1 MNKKYSRIKSICDC
15 KIAPMNQFN
24 IIIPDRLIGQRID
37 SAMAQM
43 LPDYSRSKI
52 TTWVRSGGALING
65 KTFKPKEKIL
75 GGEIVTLNIKAEK
88 TNDWKAEDIPLDIVF
103 EDNDIIVVNKPVGL
117 VTHPGAGNWT
127 GTLANAL
134 LHYDPSLANLD
145 RAGIVHRLDKNT
157 SGLMVVARSELAQK
171 NLVEQLQTHAVS
183 REYSAIVYGHM
194 ISGGTVDEPIGRDP
208 KDRIRQAVVEDGK
221 DAVTHYRVIDRF
233 AHHTHVKAILE
244 TGRTHQIRV
253 HLSYIGHPLIA
264 DPMYGGKIRFPKKAD
279 DHLKNALKKFNR
291 QALHAKKLT
300 LTHPITLEQMSWK
313 APLPQDLK
321 DLLKV
326 LQEFDSI

>member
-1 MNKKYSRIKSICDC
+1 
-15 KIAPMNQFN
+15 MNQFN

-103 EDNDIIVVNKPVGL
+103 EDNNIIVVNKPVGL

-300 LTHPITLEQMSWK
+300 LTHPITFEQMSWK

>member
-1 MNKKYSRIKSICDC
+1 MSVL
-15 KIAPMNQFN
+15 N

-37 SAMAQM
+37 AAIAKM

-52 TTWVRSGGALING
+52 TAWVRSGGALIND
-65 KTFKPKEKIL
+65 KTFKPKEKVL
-75 GGEIVTLNIKAEK
+75 GGEIVSLTIKQEK
-88 TNDWKAEDIPLDIVF
+88 TNDWQAEDISLDIVF
-103 EDNDIIVVNKPVGL
+103 EDDDIIVVNKPVGL

-134 LHYDPSLANLD
+134 LHLDPNLANLD

-171 NLVEQLQTHAVS
+171 NLVEQLQTHSVS

-208 KDRIRQAVVEDGK
+208 KDRIKQAVVEDGK

-244 TGRTHQIRV
+244 TGRSHQIRV
-253 HLSYIGHPLIA
+253 HMSYIDHPLIA

-279 DHLKNALKKFNR
+279 EQLKDVLKGFKR

-300 LTHPITLEQMSWK
+300 LTHPISGEEMSWK
-313 APLPQDLK
+313 APLPQDLQ
-321 DLLKV
+321 DLLKA
-326 LQEFDSI
+326 LQEFDPI

>member
-1 MNKKYSRIKSICDC
+1 MSLL
-15 KIAPMNQFN
+15 N
-24 IIIPDRLIGQRID
+24 IVIPDRLIGQRID
-37 SAMAQM
+37 SALATM

-52 TTWVRSGGALING
+52 TAWVKKGDALLNN
-65 KTFKPKEKIL
+65 KTFKPKEKVL
-75 GGEIVTLNIKAEK
+75 GGEVVAISIKQEK
-88 TNDWKAEDIPLDIVF
+88 TNQWQGEDIAIDVVYEDDDIV
-103 EDNDIIVVNKPVGL
+103 VVNKPVGL

-134 LHYDPSLANLD
+134 LYFDPSLAKLD

-171 NLVEQLQTHAVS
+171 NLSEQLQIHAVS

-194 ISGGTVDEPIGRDP
+194 ISGGTVDAPIGRDP
-208 KDRIRQAVVEDGK
+208 KDRIKQAVIETGK
-221 DAVTHYRVIDRF
+221 DAITHYRVIDRF
-233 AHHTHVKAILE
+233 AHHTHVKCILE

-253 HLSYIGHPLIA
+253 HMSYIDHPLIA
-264 DPMYGGKIRFPKKAD
+264 DSMYGGKIRFPKKAD
-279 DHLKNALKKFNR
+279 EKLKQALKGFNR

-300 LTHPITLEQMSWK
+300 LSHPITGEQMSWK
-313 APLPQDLK
+313 APLPQDMQ

-326 LQEFDSI
+326 LSTYDGE

>member
-1 MNKKYSRIKSICDC
+1 
-15 KIAPMNQFN
+15 MNQFN

-103 EDNDIIVVNKPVGL
+103 EDDDIIVVNKPVGL

>member
-1 MNKKYSRIKSICDC
+1 
-15 KIAPMNQFN
+15 MNQFN

-171 NLVEQLQTHAVS
+171 NLVEQLQNHAVS

>member
-1 MNKKYSRIKSICDC
+1 MSVL
-15 KIAPMNQFN
+15 N

-37 SAMAQM
+37 AAIAKM

-52 TTWVRSGGALING
+52 TAWVRSGGALIND
-65 KTFKPKEKIL
+65 KTFKPKEKVL
-75 GGEIVTLNIKAEK
+75 GGEIVSLTIKQEK
-88 TNDWKAEDIPLDIVF
+88 TNDWQAEDISLDIVF
-103 EDNDIIVVNKPVGL
+103 EDDDIIVVNKPVGL

-134 LHYDPSLANLD
+134 LHLDPNLANLD

-171 NLVEQLQTHAVS
+171 NLIEQLQTHSVS

-208 KDRIRQAVVEDGK
+208 KDRIKQAVVEDGK

-253 HLSYIGHPLIA
+253 HMSYIDHPLIA

-279 DHLKNALKKFNR
+279 EQLKDVLKGFKR

-300 LTHPITLEQMSWK
+300 LTHPISGEEMSWK
-313 APLPQDLK
+313 APLPQDLQ
-321 DLLKV
+321 DLLKA
-326 LQEFDSI
+326 LQEFDPI

>member
-1 MNKKYSRIKSICDC
+1 
-15 KIAPMNQFN
+15 MNQFN

-221 DAVTHYRVIDRF
+221 DAITHYRVIDRF

-313 APLPQDLK
+313 APLPQDLQ

>member
-1 MNKKYSRIKSICDC
+1 
-15 KIAPMNQFN
+15 MNQFN

-313 APLPQDLK
+313 APLPQDLQ

-326 LQEFDSI
+326 LQEFDPI

>member
-1 MNKKYSRIKSICDC
+1 MSLL
-15 KIAPMNQFN
+15 N
-24 IIIPDRLIGQRID
+24 IVIPDRLIGQRID
-37 SAMAQM
+37 SALAIM

-52 TTWVRSGGALING
+52 TAWVKKGDALLNN
-65 KTFKPKEKIL
+65 KTFKPKEKVL
-75 GGEIVTLNIKAEK
+75 GGEVVAISIKQEK
-88 TNDWKAEDIPLDIVF
+88 TNQWQGEDIAIDVVY

-134 LHYDPSLANLD
+134 LYFDPSLAKLD

-171 NLVEQLQTHAVS
+171 NLSEQLQIHAVS

-194 ISGGTVDEPIGRDP
+194 ISGGTVDAPIGRDP
-208 KDRIRQAVVEDGK
+208 KDRIKQAVIETGK
-221 DAVTHYRVIDRF
+221 DAITHYRVIDRF
-233 AHHTHVKAILE
+233 AHHTHVKCILE

-253 HLSYIGHPLIA
+253 HMSYIDHPLIA
-264 DPMYGGKIRFPKKAD
+264 DSMYGGKIRFPKKAD
-279 DHLKNALKKFNR
+279 EKLKQALKGFNR

-300 LTHPITLEQMSWK
+300 LSHPITGEQMSWK
-313 APLPQDLK
+313 APLPQDMQ
-321 DLLKV
+321 DLLEV
-326 LQEFDSI
+326 LSTYDGE

>member
-1 MNKKYSRIKSICDC
+1 VLHV
-15 KIAPMNQFN
+15 
-24 IIIPDRLIGQRID
+24 IIPDRLIGQRID

-313 APLPQDLK
+313 APLPQDLQ

>member
-1 MNKKYSRIKSICDC
+1 MT
-15 KIAPMNQFN
+15 QLN

-37 SAMAQM
+37 SAMAQL

-52 TTWVRSGGALING
+52 TNWVRDGSALING
-65 KTFKPKEKIL
+65 ESFKPKEKVL
-75 GGEIVTLNIKAEK
+75 GGEIVALSIKAEK
-88 TNDWKAEDIPLDIVF
+88 TNEWQAEDIAIDVVY
-103 EDNDIIVVNKPVGL
+103 EDDDIIVVNKPVGL

-134 LHYDPSLANLD
+134 LHYDPTLATLD

-194 ISGGTVDEPIGRDP
+194 ISGGTVDAPIGRDS
-208 KDRIRQAVVEDGK
+208 KDRIRQAVVEEGEGK

-233 AHHTHVKAILE
+233 AHHTHVKCILE

-253 HLSYIGHPLIA
+253 HMSHIEHPLVA
-264 DPMYGGKIRFPKKAD
+264 DTMYGGKIRFPKKAD
-279 DHLKNALKKFNR
+279 DKLKEALKGFNR

-300 LTHPITLEQMSWK
+300 LSHPITGEEMSWK
-313 APLPQDLK
+313 APLPQDMQ
-321 DLLKV
+321 DLLAV
-326 LQEFDSI
+326 LSLYDGG

>member
-1 MNKKYSRIKSICDC
+1 MSVL
-15 KIAPMNQFN
+15 N

-37 SAMAQM
+37 AAIAKM

-52 TTWVRSGGALING
+52 TAWVRSGGALIND
-65 KTFKPKEKIL
+65 KTFKPKEKVL
-75 GGEIVTLNIKAEK
+75 GGEIVSLTIKQEK
-88 TNDWKAEDIPLDIVF
+88 TNDWQAEDIPLDIVF
-103 EDNDIIVVNKPVGL
+103 EDDDIIVVNKPVGL

-134 LHYDPSLANLD
+134 LHFDPNLANLD

-171 NLVEQLQTHAVS
+171 NLVEQLQTHSVS

-194 ISGGTVDEPIGRDP
+194 ISGGIVDEPIGRDP
-208 KDRIRQAVVEDGK
+208 KNRIKQAVVEDGK

-253 HLSYIGHPLIA
+253 HMSYIDHPLIA

-279 DHLKNALKKFNR
+279 EQLKDTLKGFKR

-300 LTHPITLEQMSWK
+300 LTHPISGEEMSWK
-313 APLPQDLK
+313 APLPQDLQ

-326 LQEFDSI
+326 LQEFDPI

>member
-1 MNKKYSRIKSICDC
+1 MNLL
-15 KIAPMNQFN
+15 N
-24 IIIPDRLIGQRID
+24 IVIPDRLIGQRID
-37 SAMAQM
+37 SALAVM

-52 TTWVRSGGALING
+52 TAWVRSGKALLND
-65 KTFKPKEKIL
+65 KSFKAKDKIL
-75 GGEIVTLNIKAEK
+75 GGEIVSLTIEKAK
-88 TNDWKAEDIPLDIVF
+88 SNAWLGEDIDIDVVY
-103 EDNDIIVVNKPVGL
+103 EDEDIIVVNKPVGL

-134 LHYDPSLANLD
+134 LHYDSSLATLD

-194 ISGGTVDEPIGRDP
+194 ISGGTVDAPIGRDP
-208 KDRIRQAVVEDGK
+208 KDRIRQAVVEEGEGK
-221 DAVTHYRVIDRF
+221 NAITHYRVIDRF
-233 AHHTHVKAILE
+233 KNHTHVKCILE

-253 HLSYIGHPLIA
+253 HMSYIEHPLIA
-264 DPMYGGKIRFPKKAD
+264 DSMYGGKIRFPKKAD
-279 DHLKNALKKFNR
+279 EKLKEALKAFNR

-300 LTHPITLEQMSWK
+300 LSHPITGEQMSWK
-313 APLPQDLK
+313 APLPNDMQDL
-321 DLLKV
+321 LAV
-326 LQEFDSI
+326 LSLYDSE

>member
-1 MNKKYSRIKSICDC
+1 MNLL
-15 KIAPMNQFN
+15 N
-24 IIIPDRLIGQRID
+24 IVIPDRLIGQRID
-37 SAMAQM
+37 SALAAM

-52 TTWVRSGGALING
+52 TAWVRSGKALLNN
-65 KTFKPKEKIL
+65 KTFKPKEKVL
-75 GGEIVTLNIKAEK
+75 GGEVIALTLVKEK
-88 TNDWKAEDIPLDIVF
+88 SNAWLGEDIDIDVVY
-103 EDNDIIVVNKPVGL
+103 EDDDIIVVNKPVGL

-134 LHYDPSLANLD
+134 LHYEPSLATLD

-194 ISGGTVDEPIGRDP
+194 ISGGTVDAPIGRDP
-208 KDRIRQAVVEDGK
+208 KDRIRQAVVEEGEGK
-221 DAVTHYRVIDRF
+221 EAVTHYRVIDRF
-233 AHHTHVKAILE
+233 AHHTHVKCILE

-253 HLSYIGHPLIA
+253 HMSHIEHPLIA

-279 DHLKNALKKFNR
+279 EALKDALKQFNR

-300 LTHPITLEQMSWK
+300 LSHPITGEEMSWK
-313 APLPQDLK
+313 APLPKDLQDL
-321 DLLKV
+321 
-326 LQEFDSI
+326 LQALEKFDAI

>member
-1 MNKKYSRIKSICDC
+1 MNLL
-15 KIAPMNQFN
+15 N
-24 IIIPDRLIGQRID
+24 IVIPDRLIGQRID
-37 SAMAQM
+37 SALAAM

-52 TTWVRSGGALING
+52 TAWVRSGKALLNN
-65 KTFKPKEKIL
+65 KTFKPKEKVL
-75 GGEIVTLNIKAEK
+75 GGEVIALTLVKEK
-88 TNDWKAEDIPLDIVF
+88 SNAWLGEDIAIDVVY
-103 EDNDIIVVNKPVGL
+103 EDEDIIVVNKPVGL

-134 LHYDPSLANLD
+134 LYYEPSLATLD

-194 ISGGTVDEPIGRDP
+194 ISGGTVDAPIGRDP
-208 KDRIRQAVVEDGK
+208 KDRIRQAVVEEGEGK

-233 AHHTHVKAILE
+233 AHHTHVKCILE

-253 HLSYIGHPLIA
+253 HMAHIEHPLIA
-264 DPMYGGKIRFPKKAD
+264 DPMYGGKVRFPKKAD
-279 DHLKNALKKFNR
+279 EALKDVLKGFNR

-300 LTHPITLEQMSWK
+300 LMHPISAEEMSWK
-313 APLPQDLK
+313 APLPQDLQ
-321 DLLKV
+321 DLLQALEK
-326 LQEFDSI
+326 FDAA

>member
-1 MNKKYSRIKSICDC
+1 
-15 KIAPMNQFN
+15 
-24 IIIPDRLIGQRID
+24 
-37 SAMAQM
+37 
-43 LPDYSRSKI
+43 
-52 TTWVRSGGALING
+52 
-65 KTFKPKEKIL
+65 
-75 GGEIVTLNIKAEK
+75 
-88 TNDWKAEDIPLDIVF
+88 
-103 EDNDIIVVNKPVGL
+103 L

-134 LHYDPSLANLD
+134 LHFDPNLANLD

-171 NLVEQLQTHAVS
+171 NLVEQLQTHSVS

-194 ISGGTVDEPIGRDP
+194 ISGGIVDEPIGRDP
-208 KDRIRQAVVEDGK
+208 KNRIKQAVVEDGK

-253 HLSYIGHPLIA
+253 HMSYIDHPLIA

-279 DHLKNALKKFNR
+279 EQLKDTLKGFKR

-300 LTHPITLEQMSWK
+300 LTHPISGEEMSWK
-313 APLPQDLK
+313 APLPQDLQ

-326 LQEFDSI
+326 LQEFDPI

>member
-1 MNKKYSRIKSICDC
+1 MNLL
-15 KIAPMNQFN
+15 KIV
-24 IIIPDRLIGQRID
+24 IPDRLIGQRID
-37 SAMAQM
+37 SALAVM
-43 LPDYSRSKI
+43 LPDFSRSKI
-52 TTWVRSGGALING
+52 TSWVRSGKALLNS

-75 GGEIVTLNIKAEK
+75 GGEIIALTLEKEK
-88 TNDWKAEDIPLDIVF
+88 TNAWLGEDIAIDVVY
-103 EDNDIIVVNKPVGL
+103 EDDDIIVVNKPVGL

-157 SGLMVVARSELAQK
+157 SGLMVVARSQLAQK
-171 NLVEQLQTHAVS
+171 NLVEQLQTHTVS

-194 ISGGTVDEPIGRDP
+194 ISGGTIDAPIGRDP
-208 KDRIRQAVVEDGK
+208 KDRIRQAVVEEGTGK

-233 AHHTHVKAILE
+233 AHHTHVKCILE

-253 HLSYIGHPLIA
+253 HMSHAEHPLIA

-279 DHLKNALKKFNR
+279 EGLKDALKSFKR

-300 LTHPITLEQMSWK
+300 ISHPITGEEMSWK
-313 APLPQDLK
+313 APLPQDLQ
-321 DLLKV
+321 DLLAV
-326 LQEFDSI
+326 LNKFDPV